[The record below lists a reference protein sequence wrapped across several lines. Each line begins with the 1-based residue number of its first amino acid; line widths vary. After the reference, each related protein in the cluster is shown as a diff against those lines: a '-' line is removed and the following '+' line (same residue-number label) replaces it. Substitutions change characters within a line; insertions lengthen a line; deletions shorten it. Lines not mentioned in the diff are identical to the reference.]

1 MTQVPIWP
9 DRDRTTGRGSVDHL
23 ERYYTPDDLAAFL
36 VGLLP
41 WDGVQSVLEPHA
53 GGGAFLRALRDL
65 DGLQVKANDTDPH
78 SWAVQHGGAT
88 CCDLFSLHTKAD
100 RVVGNPPFSN
110 AEAHVER
117 CLQLADE
124 VAFLMPL
131 DRLETAGRLAF
142 WQRHP
147 PRRIWV
153 LAERVWSGSRA
164 CAFYWWTKTHTHT
177 QLDVISWKG
186 SK

>member
-1 MTQVPIWP
+1 MGGCGERYRKKRARCATKGEPMTQVPIWP
-9 DRDRTTGRGSVDHL
+9 ERDRTTGRGSVDHL
-23 ERYYTPDDLAAFL
+23 ERYYTP
-36 VGLLP
+36 
-41 WDGVQSVLEPHA
+41 A

-65 DGLQVKANDTDPH
+65 DGLQVKANDTDSH

-88 CCDLFSLHTKAD
+88 CCDLFRLHTKAD